1 MSTTVSDND
10 TAQFTIFFL
19 VRLNITIATSFNL
32 LNVIFSW
39 VFSSLNVENGLK
51 KYGFVEL
58 AVTFFTLYNVWLFV
72 SYYILSSWAH
82 YLITDSL
89 TYFC

>member
-10 TAQFTIFFL
+10 AAQFTIFFL

-58 AVTFFTLYNVWLFV
+58 AVIFFYSLQCLIIRLVLHFV
-72 SYYILSSWAH
+72 FVGSLPYYG
-82 YLITDSL
+82 
-89 TYFC
+89 